1 MLAYNISANEEET
14 SRVRPRRIERW
25 RVIRKDTRS
34 DSADISADICIT
46 ASCTGRFLLSC
57 HTLYTYEQAT
67 ACFLFSHKKE

>member
-34 DSADISADICIT
+34 DSADISADICII
-46 ASCTGRFLLSC
+46 ASYTGAFN
-57 HTLYTYEQAT
+57 LYTYGQAT
-67 ACFLFSHKKE
+67 ACFFNTQKEMNA